1 MKVYMIVD
9 IWGYEYCSDDR
20 EHNESARGVAYKT
33 KEKAY
38 DAICREIALGDFTNG
53 YGEPIIVDKLP
64 TIEELEDLWT
74 IDQGPE
80 YNEYNGYKIEEV
92 EVIE

>member
-20 EHNESARGVAYKT
+20 EHNESVRDVAYMT

-38 DAICREIALGDFTNG
+38 DAICREIVLGDFRNG
-53 YGEPIIVDKLP
+53 YGEPIIVDKFP
-64 TIEELEDLWT
+64 TIEELEDAWT
-74 IDQGPE
+74 IDRGPE
-80 YNEYNGYKIEEV
+80 YDGYKIQEV

>member
-1 MKVYMIVD
+1 MKVYTIID
-9 IWGYEYCSDDR
+9 IWGYEFCSDDR
-20 EHNESARGVAYKT
+20 EYNESVRSVAYTT

-53 YGEPIIVDKLP
+53 YGEPIIVDKFP
-64 TIEELEDLWT
+64 TIEELEDAWT

-80 YNEYNGYKIEEV
+80 YDGYKIQEV